1 MNISGIFICSF
12 YLVTLGAMVRQ
23 GLSFV
28 HDTAALLTGVNLRRG
43 IPDLDLVGLVRDW
56 EGNRP

>member
-1 MNISGIFICSF
+1 MTISGIFLCSF

-23 GLSFV
+23 RLSFV
-28 HDTAALLTGVNLRRG
+28 HDTPALLTGVNLRRG
-43 IPDLDLVGLVRDW
+43 IPGLDLVELVRDW